1 MRVHVHVQVVWN
13 MHRTTPQATHDTI
26 AYSKV
31 HDTPRHRVR
40 ACAQRR
46 RRPERRPTL
55 RERSTDLTRSNL
67 EDLTQTSSEKVSR
80 HPTAKTETPKAYHPL
95 KPIIHVKQRAQ
106 CGGEIPGV
114 DGGETDSG
122 NNTTGE
128 CPAGKVAKEK
138 DGEYR
143 GRKSQRHAHATSF
156 SIVAT
161 LAYKAL
167 TSSSAATY

>member
-1 MRVHVHVQVVWN
+1 MAGAGVPVPMDDGTAIAAAPEIVCPLPRVARSGQKG
-13 MHRTTPQATHDTI
+13 RGFFAGKAPPPI
-26 AYSKV
+26 CGKV
-31 HDTPRHRVR
+31 GNAV
-40 ACAQRR
+40 AQGR

-122 NNTTGE
+122 NTIPPVRAP
-128 CPAGKVAKEK
+128 PA
-138 DGEYR
+138 R
-143 GRKSQRHAHATSF
+143 LQT
-156 SIVAT
+156 
-161 LAYKAL
+161 
-167 TSSSAATY
+167 